1 MHEKVCESLREHA
14 MKINDFQNKK
24 KKKLLIKKQ
33 QELYENAKICYLI
46 KFEDSLKRNML
57 KIEIS

>member
-24 KKKLLIKKQ
+24 KKEVINKETAGIIWK
-33 QELYENAKICYLI
+33 C
-46 KFEDSLKRNML
+46 
-57 KIEIS
+57 